1 MPGQWSCVTS
11 HKQGEEMWR
20 GRHCSMFSKTSLHTS
35 TSHAAD
41 LPPPVPGPPRSVH
54 RLAIGQGQG
63 WGILPHLTTLII
75 QDLVLVPGSGQG
87 GTQPWADHLQT
98 MDQISNMIYAGNQS
112 SFKTIFV
119 ISYRHLSYNDNI
131 RVVRHSEQQNNR

>member
-1 MPGQWSCVTS
+1 
-11 HKQGEEMWR
+11 
-20 GRHCSMFSKTSLHTS
+20 MFSKTQEFLVKHLS
-35 TSHAAD
+35 TLAM
-41 LPPPVPGPPRSVH
+41 P
-54 RLAIGQGQG
+54 AIGQGQG
-63 WGILPHLTTLII
+63 GGYCHTTLIN
-75 QDLVLVPGSGQG
+75 QDLVLVPGSGAG

>member
-1 MPGQWSCVTS
+1 MQPP
-11 HKQGEEMWR
+11 HR
-20 GRHCSMFSKTSLHTS
+20 SMFSKTSLHTQ
-35 TSHAAD
+35 AM
-41 LPPPVPGPPRSVH
+41 P
-54 RLAIGQGQG
+54 AIGEGLV
-63 WGILPHLTTLII
+63 GILPHLTTLII
-75 QDLVLVPGSGQG
+75 QDLVLVPGSGAG

>member
-1 MPGQWSCVTS
+1 MERTTLQPP
-11 HKQGEEMWR
+11 HR
-20 GRHCSMFSKTSLHTS
+20 SMFSKTFLHTS
-35 TSHAAD
+35 HASD
-41 LPPPVPGPPRSVH
+41 RSGAGVGDI
-54 RLAIGQGQG
+54 AT
-63 WGILPHLTTLII
+63 PHH
-75 QDLVLVPGSGQG
+75 PYYSGSGAG
-87 GTQPWADHLQT
+87 TGIRGRGTQPWADHLQT